1 MALSALYPGT
11 FDPVT
16 NGHLDLIER
25 ACHIFDKVIIVVAI
39 NARKKPWISSEH
51 RLEMIKD
58 LTKAWPQVE
67 VLSCAGMIV
76 DFAKQNKIDVIIR
89 GMRTSDDF
97 NDEWSIA
104 NMNRTMAPQLE
115 TLFLPASAE
124 NVGVSATIV
133 REIAILGGDITPF
146 VPNQVLNRL
155 NNWGYFK
162 S

>member
-1 MALSALYPGT
+1 MVSALYPGT

-16 NGHLDLIER
+16 YGHLDLIQR
-25 ACHIFDKVIIVVAI
+25 ACRIFEKVVVVVAI
-39 NARKKPWISSEH
+39 NARKKPWLSAEH
-51 RLEMIKD
+51 RLAMLKD
-58 LTKAWPQVE
+58 LTETWAQVE
-67 VLSCAGMIV
+67 VQSCSGMMV
-76 DFAKQNKIDVIIR
+76 DFARHHKINIIIR
-89 GMRTSDDF
+89 GMRTSNDF

-115 TLFLPASAE
+115 TVFLPASIE

-146 VPNQVLNRL
+146 VPNRVLEKL
-155 NNWGYFK
+155 DSWGYLK